1 MKIATFQGFVE
12 NGQVRL
18 LDNVR
23 LPEKATVFVVV
34 PGAEQAGTIWA
45 RSPRLAHPEQAGD
58 FKKEIIKEDC
68 DAVVAS
74 TTSDCRGERK

>member
-1 MKIATFQGFVE
+1 MRIATFQGFVE

-18 LDNVR
+18 VDNVR

-34 PGAEQAGTIWA
+34 PGAEISASVSV

-58 FKKEIIKEDC
+58 FMKEVVEEGC
-68 DAVVAS
+68 DAGV
-74 TTSDCRGERK
+74 

>member
-12 NGQVRL
+12 NGQIRL
-18 LDNVR
+18 VDNVR

-34 PGAEQAGTIWA
+34 PGAEISASVCV

-58 FKKEIIKEDC
+58 FKKEVVEEAC
-68 DAVVAS
+68 DAGV
-74 TTSDCRGERK
+74 

>member
-18 LDNVR
+18 VDNVR

-34 PGAEQAGTIWA
+34 PGAEIPAAIAA
-45 RSPRLAHPEQAGD
+45 RSPRLAHPEQASD
-58 FKKEIIKEDC
+58 FTKEVVEEGC
-68 DAVVAS
+68 DAGV
-74 TTSDCRGERK
+74 

>member
-1 MKIATFQGFVE
+1 MKIAAFQGFVE

-34 PGAEQAGTIWA
+34 PGAEISTSVYV
-45 RSPRLAHPEQAGD
+45 RSPRLVHPEQAGD
-58 FKKEIIKEDC
+58 FNKEVVEEGC
-68 DAVVAS
+68 DAGV
-74 TTSDCRGERK
+74 

>member
-18 LDNVR
+18 VDDVR

-34 PGAEQAGTIWA
+34 PGAEISAAIGV
-45 RSPRLAHPEQAGD
+45 RSPRLAHPEQARD
-58 FKKEIIKEDC
+58 FKKEVIEEGC
-68 DAVVAS
+68 DAGV
-74 TTSDCRGERK
+74 

>member
-1 MKIATFQGFVE
+1 MKIATFQGFIE

-18 LDNVR
+18 VDDVR

-34 PGAEQAGTIWA
+34 PGAEISAAIGV

-58 FKKEIIKEDC
+58 FEKEIIEEGC
-68 DAVVAS
+68 DAGV
-74 TTSDCRGERK
+74 